1 MAFERTPEKY
11 LVEVP
16 DEEHMG
22 PAMKRLNERQRR
34 FVCALGV
41 YGGNG
46 TRAYMFAGFEAKA
59 EGSAAVG
66 AHRLLAKDYIKDAI
80 REEAERRMD
89 WSTLLVVSGLIELAM
104 PENTDK
110 SSRMKALLAL
120 ADRNGFHAKSE
131 HLIIHEDR
139 RTTKEIINSIAQIAV
154 RNGLDPKQLLGSAM
168 PAPDIVDAQFEEV
181 PAGADGIEDLL

>member
-41 YGGNG
+41 YGGNA
-46 TRAYMFAGFEAKA
+46 TRAYLFAGF
-59 EGSAAVG
+59 SANENSAQ
-66 AHRLLAKDYIKDAI
+66 ALSSRLLAKDYIKDAI

-139 RTTKEIINSIAQIAV
+139 RTTKEIISSIAAIAQ

-168 PAPDIVDAQFEEV
+168 PAQEIVDAQFEEV